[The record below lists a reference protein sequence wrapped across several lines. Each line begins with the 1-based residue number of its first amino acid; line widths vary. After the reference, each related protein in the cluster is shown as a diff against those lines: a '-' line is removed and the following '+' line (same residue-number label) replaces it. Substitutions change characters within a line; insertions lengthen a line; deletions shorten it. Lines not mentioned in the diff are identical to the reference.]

1 MAVLTNSNYDIN
13 RDWMYASQ
21 QEAYAHEQRMQY
33 ERMRQQDEF
42 VRQQQR
48 MMQAQDPRL
57 LYGNAIPSGHHAEQQ
72 RQATVVDPKDPL
84 AFLKKADNKLLLTG
98 EMK

>member
-1 MAVLTNSNYDIN
+1 MAIREILK
-13 RDWMYASQ
+13 MG
-21 QEAYAHEQRMQY
+21 
-33 ERMRQQDEF
+33 
-42 VRQQQR
+42 
-48 MMQAQDPRL
+48 DPRL
-57 LYGNAIPSGHHAEQQ
+57 LYGNAIPGGHHAEQQ